1 MHKLENQTTNWYERY
16 YKFETWRLR
25 LERKE
30 NMDFLSTLWLRR
42 IFFLQKIKT
51 EQDKN
56 SKILNKERNKK
67 FDYEINKKFDYQIN
81 KK

>member
-1 MHKLENQTTNWYERY
+1 
-16 YKFETWRLR
+16 
-25 LERKE
+25 
-30 NMDFLSTLWLRR
+30 MDFLSTLWLRR